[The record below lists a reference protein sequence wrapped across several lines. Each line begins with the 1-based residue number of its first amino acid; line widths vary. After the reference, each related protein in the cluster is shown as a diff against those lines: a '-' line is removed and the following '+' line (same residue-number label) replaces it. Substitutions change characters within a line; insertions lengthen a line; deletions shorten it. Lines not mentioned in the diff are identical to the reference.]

1 MSEIKECDLPG
12 IGKKFTLELDSGD
25 KLVVVIHSSGE
36 REVYKFTKDSD
47 EPTSVTRLSDE
58 EAHQIGAILMGTYF
72 QPVVE
77 EEQKLTMKN
86 ATMEW
91 IKIVPDSILANKRI
105 EELDIRKKTGVT
117 ITTII
122 RGETV
127 IPNPSSSEIIKP
139 QDTIIIIG
147 NNEQVKNFIS
157 TFEVKH
163 RLENDRR

>member
-25 KLVVVIHSSGE
+25 KLVVVIHFSGE
-36 REVYKFTKDSD
+36 REVFKFIKNTD
-47 EPTSVTRLSDE
+47 EPASVTTLTDE
-58 EAHQIGAILMGTYF
+58 EARQIGAILSGTYF
-72 QPVVE
+72 QPVIE

-91 IKIVPDSILANKRI
+91 IKVVSDSILANKKI

-127 IPNPSSSEIIKP
+127 IPNPPSSEILKP
-139 QDTIIIIG
+139 QDTVIIIG

-157 TFEVKH
+157 TFEIKN
-163 RLENDRR
+163 RLENDR

>member
-1 MSEIKECDLPG
+1 MAKVKECDLPG

-36 REVYKFTKDSD
+36 REVFKFTEEGD
-47 EPTSVTRLSDE
+47 EPVSVTRLSDE
-58 EAHQIGAILMGTYF
+58 EAHQIGAILAGTYF
-72 QPVVE
+72 QPVIE

-91 IKIVPDSILANKRI
+91 IKIVDDSMLAHKKI
-105 EELDIRKKTGVT
+105 EDLDIRKLTGVS

-127 IPNPSSSEIIKP
+127 IPNPRSSEIIKP
-139 QDTIIIIG
+139 QDTIIVIG
-147 NNEQVKNFIS
+147 SNEQINNFLI
-157 TFEVKH
+157 TFEIKH
-163 RLENDRR
+163 RLENDCQ

>member
-47 EPTSVTRLSDE
+47 EPTSVTRLNDE
-58 EAHQIGAILMGTYF
+58 EAHQIGAILAGTYF
-72 QPVVE
+72 QPVIE
-77 EEQKLTMKN
+77 GEQKLTMVN

-91 IKIVPDSILANKRI
+91 IKIVPDSKLVGKKI

-127 IPNPSSSEIIKP
+127 VPNPSSSEILKP

-157 TFEVKH
+157 FFEIKH
-163 RLENDRR
+163 CLENDRQ

>member
-1 MSEIKECDLPG
+1 
-12 IGKKFTLELDSGD
+12 LDSDD

-36 REVYKFTKDSD
+36 REVFKFVKDDD
-47 EPTSVTRLSDE
+47 EPTSVTTLTDE
-58 EAHQIGAILMGTYF
+58 EARQIGAVLSGTYF
-72 QPVVE
+72 QPVIE
-77 EEQKLTMKN
+77 EEQKLAMKS

-91 IKIVPDSILANKRI
+91 VKIVSDSILANKKI

-139 QDTIIIIG
+139 QDTVIIIG
-147 NNEQVKNFIS
+147 NNEQVKKFIS
-157 TFEVKH
+157 TFEIKY
-163 RLENDRR
+163 RLENDRQ

>member
-12 IGKKFTLELDSGD
+12 IGKKFTLELDSGG

-36 REVYKFTKDSD
+36 REVFKFTKDTD
-47 EPTSVTRLSDE
+47 EPTSVTTLNDE
-58 EAHQIGAILMGTYF
+58 EARQIGAILSGTYF
-72 QPVVE
+72 QPVME
-77 EEQKLTMKN
+77 EGQKLTMKN

-91 IKIVPDSILANKRI
+91 IKIVSDSKLSDKKI
-105 EELDIRKKTGVT
+105 EDLDIRKKTGVT

-127 IPNPSSSEIIKP
+127 IPNPPSSEILKP

-157 TFEVKH
+157 TFEIKH

>member
-1 MSEIKECDLPG
+1 MSEIKESELPG

-36 REVYKFTKDSD
+36 REVFKFTRDND
-47 EPTSVTRLSDE
+47 EPTSVTTLADE
-58 EAHQIGAILMGTYF
+58 EARQIGAILSGTYF

-77 EEQKLTMKN
+77 EGQKLAMKN

-91 IKIVPDSILANKRI
+91 IKIMPDSILANKRI
-105 EELDIRKKTGVT
+105 EALDIRKKMGVS

-127 IPNPSSSEIIKP
+127 IPNPRSSEIIQP

-147 NNEQVKNFIS
+147 NHEQVKNFLS
-157 TFEVKH
+157 TFEIKH
-163 RLENDRR
+163 HLENDRQ

>member
-36 REVYKFTKDSD
+36 REVFKFTKDKD
-47 EPTSVTRLSDE
+47 EPTTVTTLNDE
-58 EAHQIGAILMGTYF
+58 EARQIGAILSGTYF
-72 QPVVE
+72 QPVIE

-91 IKIVPDSILANKRI
+91 IKIASDSKLADKKI

-127 IPNPSSSEIIKP
+127 IPNPHSSEILKP

-157 TFEVKH
+157 TFEIRN
-163 RLENDRR
+163 RLENDRQ

>member
-36 REVYKFTKDSD
+36 REVFKFTKDTD
-47 EPTSVTRLSDE
+47 EPTSVTTLNDE
-58 EAHQIGAILMGTYF
+58 EARQIGAILSGTYF
-72 QPVVE
+72 QPVIE
-77 EEQKLTMKN
+77 KEQKLMMKN

-91 IKIVPDSILANKRI
+91 IKIVSDSALANRKI
-105 EELDIRKKTGVT
+105 EELDIRKKTGVS

-127 IPNPSSSEIIKP
+127 IPNPRSSEILQP
-139 QDTIIIIG
+139 QDTVIIIG

-157 TFEVKH
+157 TFEIKH
-163 RLENDRR
+163 RLENDRE

>member
-12 IGKKFTLELDSGD
+12 IGKKFTLELDSGG

-36 REVYKFTKDSD
+36 REVFKFTKDTD
-47 EPTSVTRLSDE
+47 EPTSVTTLNDE
-58 EAHQIGAILMGTYF
+58 EARQIGAILSGTYF
-72 QPVVE
+72 QPVME
-77 EEQKLTMKN
+77 EGQKLTMKN

-91 IKIVPDSILANKRI
+91 IKIVSDSKLSDKKI
-105 EELDIRKKTGVT
+105 EDLDIRKKTGVT

-127 IPNPSSSEIIKP
+127 IPNPPSSEILKP

-157 TFEVKH
+157 TFEIKN